1 MIAIYLTSG
10 KPPAPAPQQAPT
22 PAVSKSSSRAPTVTP
37 SPSPAKP
44 THVRWSAETVKNE
57 LTDKNQAL
65 SASKELEAEIA
76 ELIAQKKRIE
86 SHAFSLGKLS
96 VQFDSSFPVED
107 LIDPKLQLSEIH
119 IITDAGVN
127 DIELGA

>member
-1 MIAIYLTSG
+1 
-10 KPPAPAPQQAPT
+10 
-22 PAVSKSSSRAPTVTP
+22 
-37 SPSPAKP
+37 
-44 THVRWSAETVKNE
+44 VKNE

-107 LIDPKLQLSEIH
+107 FIDPKLQLSEIH
-119 IITDAGVN
+119 LITDAGVN
-127 DIELGA
+127 DIQLEEGVIHDPASPALDLFHVIATVPMD